1 MTTYEQAS
9 AVQTE
14 AEARAQR
21 KLGARVGSGL
31 TPSSDGWA
39 VRLYLYAPVADALR
53 DDITQ
58 PIHGVPVQVDV
69 IAPVRLHGAG
79 RRAR

>member
-21 KLGARVGSGL
+21 RLGVPVGSGL
-31 TPSSDGWA
+31 TPNSDGWA
-39 VRLYLYAPVADALR
+39 VRLYIYAAVEDALR
-53 DDITQ
+53 ADLAQ
-58 PIHGVPVQVDV
+58 PIQGVPVQVDV
-69 IAPVRLHGAG
+69 IAPVRLH
-79 RRAR
+79 RRRRRIP